1 VHQIRLSLFLLS
13 PNSTAAAP
21 ALPAVHLLQKHSQS
35 WQATDI
41 MSISESEQDVRH
53 NLHEL

>member
-1 VHQIRLSLFLLS
+1 MHQIRLSLFLLS